1 MTREDVAAVAAP
13 PRHLV
18 ALLAAFT
25 SLVILTT
32 DVYLPVLPQLG
43 RDLGTSDAAAA
54 ATLSAV
60 LVGIAV
66 GQIVIGP
73 LSDAVGRR
81 TPLLLGAIAYAVTHV
96 LAALAPGI
104 APLLAIRLVTGLATA
119 ACIVVC
125 RAIVA
130 DVYPGATAA
139 RAFATLGA
147 VTALVPVVA
156 PVAGGLLAHVM
167 SWRGMFLLL
176 AVVAVLLTAVGSRLV
191 PETLPVDR
199 RIALN
204 LGSVLHDLTSVLTRR
219 RFLAYVAAI
228 AGVGGMLFAYIG
240 ASSFVLEN
248 VFGLSP
254 QAFSLVFAANAVGIF
269 AASWTTRHLVGRT
282 GPKRLLLVGQVAAV
296 AGTIVMGAGVGR
308 DVLPL
313 VLVGLFVAVASIG
326 LIMPTSTS
334 LGMAEVPGRAGSASG
349 VMGICQFTVG
359 AIASPL
365 AGLGASAWSLVAVMG
380 ASVVGGLLLRT
391 GLLRGTAST
400 PGTVQ
405 P

>member
-1 MTREDVAAVAAP
+1 MSGESLVPRVSP
-13 PRHLV
+13 PPQLV

-43 RDLGTSDAAAA
+43 RDLSTSDAAAA

-60 LVGIAV
+60 LVGIAF

-73 LSDAVGRR
+73 LSDAIGRR
-81 TPLLLGAIAYAVTHV
+81 TPLLLGAVGYAITHV
-96 LAALAPGI
+96 LGAI
-104 APLLAIRLVTGLATA
+104 APNIGSLLLIRLVTGLATA

-125 RAIVA
+125 RAIVS

-176 AVVAVLLTAVGSRLV
+176 AVIAVLLTAIGWRLV
-191 PETLPVDR
+191 PETLPADR
-199 RIALN
+199 RIPPH
-204 LGSVLHDLTSVLTRR
+204 LGSVLRDLTSVLGRR
-219 RFLAYVAAI
+219 RFLAYVAAV

-254 QAFSLVFAANAVGIF
+254 QQFAYAFAANAIGIF
-269 AASWTTRHLVGRT
+269 AASWTTRHLVART
-282 GPKRLLLVGQVAAV
+282 GPDRLLLLGQVAAI
-296 AGTIVMGAGVGR
+296 AGTAVLGVGVWR
-308 DVLPL
+308 GVLAL
-313 VLVGLFVAVASIG
+313 VLLGLFVAVASIG
-326 LIMPTSTS
+326 FVMPTATS
-334 LGMAEVPGRAGSASG
+334 LGMAEASDRAGSASG
-349 VMGICQFTVG
+349 VMGICQFTLG
-359 AIASPL
+359 ALASPL
-365 AGLGASAWSLVAVMG
+365 AGLGGSAWSLVVVM
-380 ASVVGGLLLRT
+380 AACVVCGLALRL
-391 GLLRGTAST
+391 GLLRGAAPIAAGVS
-400 PGTVQ
+400 P
-405 P
+405 